1 MFRPRRLL
9 HAPIQLE
16 TRHRTREGYLRAEA
30 TIARSGVYPY
40 QGVELGLDDRDA
52 TYGVLLD
59 RDSIFSEATRDSA
72 RLKPITFGHP
82 TGDVT
87 VDNYDAVAVGHLGD
101 DVREMDGERLG
112 ASVIVTA
119 SEAIAAVERGVE
131 ETSIG
136 FYGTMAEEA
145 GERDGEAYQY
155 RFNGPLEINHVAI
168 VETGR
173 AGRTVRILNAKG
185 GQDMTDDQIKEAIK
199 DGIKDGLAAVIP
211 QRDTKAGQA
220 GQDPPTI
227 DVDAMAG
234 QIAGQVI
241 ERIGKT
247 VSAEPK
253 ADADPQPEAPA
264 QAEGDAQG
272 DTEAGAAGSPKADAN
287 SPADQDKEIALAA
300 SARTRLIVNAQPLL
314 PKDKDPHTLTNREIM
329 IAALGDS
336 VQGAD
341 KKSDEYLQ
349 GQLDAIV
356 ATRGRATD
364 ERRRLSNISPAP
376 SPGAVV
382 APTTFLDM
390 RAQLGGQQ

>member
-16 TRHRTREGYLRAEA
+16 TRHRTREGYLRADA
-30 TIARSGVYPY
+30 AIVRSGVYQY
-40 QGVELGLDDRDA
+40 TGAELGVGDRNA

-59 RDSIFSEATRDSA
+59 RDSVFAAATRDSA
-72 RLKPITFGHP
+72 RMKPITFDHP
-82 TGDVT
+82 GADVT
-87 VDNYDAVAVGHLGD
+87 VDNYAQLAVGHMGD
-101 DVREMDGERLG
+101 DVREMDGDRLG
-112 ASVIVTA
+112 ASVVITA
-119 SEAIAAVERGVE
+119 PAAVAAVEHGVE
-131 ETSIG
+131 EMSIG
-136 FYGTMAEEA
+136 FYGAMSNTV
-145 GERDGEAYQY
+145 GEHDGHAYQY

-247 VSAEPK
+247 VPAESK

-264 QAEGDAQG
+264 QAEGDAKG
-272 DTEAGAAGSPKADAN
+272 DTKAGAAGSPKADAN

-336 VQGAD
+336 VQDAD

-390 RAQLGGQQ
+390 RAQLRGQQ